1 MIKKAV
7 KSDLMLKE
15 SILKN
20 NLSNNYKDAAHE
32 ALADFDKAVEEYHD
46 SGQLKD
52 KDYEGIIALKER
64 KKGCRTDGY
73 HWTTSDRK

>member
-52 KDYEGIIALKER
+52 KDYMK
-64 KKGCRTDGY
+64 Y
-73 HWTTSDRK
+73 HSIVENYKISMKNYHH

>member
-1 MIKKAV
+1 MIKRAV
-7 KSDLMLKE
+7 KADLALKE

-32 ALADFDKAVEEYHD
+32 ALADYSKAVEEYHD

-52 KDYEGIIALKER
+52 KDYMKYRAIVQNYTMSMKN
-64 KKGCRTDGY
+64 Y
-73 HWTTSDRK
+73 HH

>member
-1 MIKKAV
+1 MVKRAV
-7 KSDLMLKE
+7 KEALKLKE

-32 ALADFDKAVEEYHD
+32 ALADFSKAVEEYHD

-52 KDYEGIIALKER
+52 KDYMKYRAVVQDYTISMKN
-64 KKGCRTDGY
+64 Y
-73 HWTTSDRK
+73 HH